1 MPSRS
6 SHRPRLN
13 GPSGRG
19 TVGSSHRHSLACVC
33 MYAFLALLR
42 QQSHFAASGVSS
54 WCTLPTVRP
63 RVTPYQGFRYTP
75 AARMRARCSGH
86 RYQTESSALA
96 VKSLS
101 VDSPSIESCVM
112 KFVRVS
118 VCVLVQDF
126 RRFGYLQYCVCV
138 CVCVCVWS
146 VPKLVVLI
154 SNPAAFAAINQIDG
168 PATILIACVL
178 YHYCSKS
185 ATIAIFRPTWSVNHT
200 LVAAPRLER
209 KPTKSRRHH
218 QR

>member
-1 MPSRS
+1 MHFSLSCAS
-6 SHRPRLN
+6 SHILQPQASRRCARCRRCVPVPGFSVHPCCPHACQMLRTSL
-13 GPSGRG
+13 PDRG
-19 TVGSSHRHSLACVC
+19 LSSCCKVTVCGQCVC
-33 MYAFLALLR
+33 
-42 QQSHFAASGVSS
+42 SCKISGASDICNIV
-54 WCTLPTVRP
+54 
-63 RVTPYQGFRYTP
+63 
-75 AARMRARCSGH
+75 
-86 RYQTESSALA
+86 
-96 VKSLS
+96 
-101 VDSPSIESCVM
+101 
-112 KFVRVS
+112 
-118 VCVLVQDF
+118 
-126 RRFGYLQYCVCV
+126 CVCV

>member
-1 MPSRS
+1 MYFLLFIFSGREFALPIISQTKTKRAIGSRNRGVLPSSLLSVFIYVCISRS
-6 SHRPRLN
+6 PAPAVTFCSRRRL
-13 GPSGRG
+13 
-19 TVGSSHRHSLACVC
+19 VVC
-33 MYAFLALLR
+33 IVVHVADG
-42 QQSHFAASGVSS
+42 AS
-54 WCTLPTVRP
+54 
-63 RVTPYQGFRYTP
+63 PYQGFRYTP

-86 RYQTESSALA
+86 RYQTEGSALA

-101 VDSPSIESCVM
+101 VDS
-112 KFVRVS
+112 
-118 VCVLVQDF
+118 VCA
-126 RRFGYLQYCVCV
+126 RARFQALRISAILCVCV

>member
-1 MPSRS
+1 MVHVADGASPCHPVPGFSVHPCCPHACQMLRTSLPDRELS
-6 SHRPRLN
+6 SCCKVTVCGQSQHRI
-13 GPSGRG
+13 
-19 TVGSSHRHSLACVC
+19 VRHEVCACECVC
-33 MYAFLALLR
+33 A
-42 QQSHFAASGVSS
+42 
-54 WCTLPTVRP
+54 
-63 RVTPYQGFRYTP
+63 
-75 AARMRARCSGH
+75 RARFQAL
-86 RYQTESSALA
+86 RISAIL
-96 VKSLS
+96 
-101 VDSPSIESCVM
+101 
-112 KFVRVS
+112 
-118 VCVLVQDF
+118 
-126 RRFGYLQYCVCV
+126 CVCV

-154 SNPAAFAAINQIDG
+154 PNPAAFAAINQIDG